1 MRREE
6 RRALRMI
13 ERDAERKA
21 SIDPLVEGRAR
32 GRDCGDCGVCDGIP
46 PCGWRQGL
54 LLENHA
60 PHNVGVILDAVM
72 LPSGDPFTRITE
84 LWDGARTGAEAA
96 NMVRTL
102 AQRGPLIVT
111 TPKGAIVSVLSPDER
126 ATRFVVQELAKIKTV
141 EANIEEEADSEAETP
156 KIRVSIDRTVGGTSE
171 T

>member
-32 GRDCGDCGVCDGIP
+32 GRDCGDCGGCDGIP

-60 PHNVGVILDAVM
+60 PHNVGVILGAVM
-72 LPSGDPFTRITE
+72 LPSGDPITRITE
-84 LWDGARTGAEAA
+84 LWDWRGGRENCADPCPARAAYCDHAE
-96 NMVRTL
+96 
-102 AQRGPLIVT
+102 RG
-111 TPKGAIVSVLSPDER
+111 D
-126 ATRFVVQELAKIKTV
+126 RFGPE
-141 EANIEEEADSEAETP
+141 P
-156 KIRVSIDRTVGGTSE
+156 R
-171 T
+171 